1 MRYQTNELAK
11 IAGVSQRTIRF
22 YENEGLLVAQ
32 RDPENNYRSFASDQ
46 LDLLQ
51 QILFYRELGI
61 PLAQIKQ
68 ILLAPDFNILQAL
81 QQQEQALLAQQTRI
95 AGLLTLVRRTLDY
108 QKGALIMSDQ
118 EKFAAFKAA
127 QVTRNEQEYGSE
139 IRQKYGDRQV
149 ELANQ
154 QWLARS
160 AEDVQQMQQLEQRVF
175 AGLRQLLGQATP
187 DLDAAVAQ
195 QIFAD
200 HRGWLQLAWGA
211 ATPYSAVAH
220 RGLAAMYAAD
230 PRFAKYYDDAAG
242 PGATALL
249 VAIIDRD
256 AR

>member
-11 IAGVSQRTIRF
+11 LAGVSQRTIRF

-46 LDLLQ
+46 VDRLQ
-51 QILFYRELGI
+51 QILFYRELGL

-81 QQQEQALLAQQTRI
+81 QEQEQALLAQQTRI
-95 AGLLTLVRRTLDY
+95 AGLLALVQRTLDY

-127 QVTRNEQEYGSE
+127 QVTNNEQAYGPE
-139 IRQKYGDRQV
+139 IRQKYGDAQV
-149 ELANQ
+149 ERANQ

-160 AEDVQQMQQLEQRVF
+160 AAAVQQMQQLEQQVF
-175 AGLRQLLGQATP
+175 AGLRQLLGPTTP
-187 DLDAAVAQ
+187 DLDSSGSQQVFAA
-195 QIFAD
+195 
-200 HRGWLQLAWGA
+200 HRAWVRLAWGQA
-211 ATPYSAVAH
+211 KPYSAEAH

-230 PRFAKYYDDAAG
+230 PRFIKYYDDAAG

-249 VAIIDRD
+249 VAIIDHY